1 MPTPPMKFMA
11 GTLKSVARIIADHS
25 VAGDTSAALTAT
37 HHRAVIDNPA
47 QPKKIC
53 FLPEKYLVGATT
65 QRADV

>member
-1 MPTPPMKFMA
+1 MMPQGQEESIPS
-11 GTLKSVARIIADHS
+11 LQ
-25 VAGDTSAALTAT
+25 ALTAT

-47 QPKKIC
+47 QPKIC